1 MEKIEFYNSVLA
13 AIEFKNPYDD
23 VAKFL
28 EKNESLKEIGFN
40 PIVADLN
47 PNYGVKMLRLLKNKL
62 PAKIQVNQ
70 IRIQYEDNN
79 KMSVNEVS
87 QISKV
92 MDELQEAH
100 NIINSNR
107 KIEFKGVILKTTYEL
122 EEDELSKIKDKF
134 FGYGDKFERGEL
146 KLNFISKDKLNYNI
160 FFVLQNDSKLL
171 VDFDINTRLVD
182 NQDDWSIKDVIDKI
196 IKYTENP
203 VKILNIIN
211 IETEHKADN
220 Q

>member
-1 MEKIEFYNSVLA
+1 MEKTEFYNSILA
-13 AIEFKNPYDD
+13 AIEFKNPYNN
-23 VAKFL
+23 VMKFFK
-28 EKNESLKEIGFN
+28 ENEPLKEMGFN

-47 PNYGVKMLRLLKNKL
+47 PNYGVKMLRLLKDKL

-79 KMSVNEVS
+79 KMPVDEVS

-92 MDELQEAH
+92 IDELREAH

-107 KIEFKGVILKTTYEL
+107 EIEFKGVILKTTYKL
-122 EEDELSKIKDKF
+122 EGSELSKIKDKF
-134 FGYGDKFERGEL
+134 FSYGDKFERGEL
-146 KLNFISKDKLNYNI
+146 KLNFISEDKLNYNI
-160 FFVLQNDSKLL
+160 FFILQNDGKLL
-171 VDFDINTRLVD
+171 VDFDVNTRLVS
-182 NQDDWSIKDVIDKI
+182 NQDDWSIKDITDKI
-196 IKYTENP
+196 IKYTEDP

-211 IETEHKADN
+211 IKAEHKIDG